1 MTERLRLRLDLML
14 TFMRIG
20 FFTFGGGYAMIPLIE
35 ETCVNKK
42 GWITAD
48 EMVMIAA
55 VAESTPG
62 PISINCATYVG
73 YRQAGFSGA
82 LWATFGM
89 VLPSFLVIYLISMF
103 RENFLEITV
112 VANAFRGIQIAV
124 GLLILDAG
132 DDQEAQT
139 LMEGLEQHVAD
150 QTASYASY
158 LPGEVYKLENA
169 ILERYGNYVILC
181 VAADAAAAQ
190 SVIDGYVK

>member
-48 EMVMIAA
+48 EMVLIAA

-103 RENFLEITV
+103 LENFLEITV

-132 DDQEAQT
+132 ISVSRKLGRGALNLLLT
-139 LMEGLEQHVAD
+139 AGAFGTMLLAD
-150 QTASYASY
+150 IFSWGVSA
-158 LPGEVYKLENA
+158 LA
-169 ILERYGNYVILC
+169 ILLL
-181 VAADAAAAQ
+181 AAAA
-190 SVIDGYVK
+190 SLAACLWTGRRKEG

>member
-1 MTERLRLRLDLML
+1 ML

-103 RENFLEITV
+103 LENFLEITV

-132 DDQEAQT
+132 ISVSRKLGRGALNLLLT
-139 LMEGLEQHVAD
+139 AGAFGTMLLAD
-150 QTASYASY
+150 IFSWGVSA
-158 LPGEVYKLENA
+158 LA
-169 ILERYGNYVILC
+169 ILLL
-181 VAADAAAAQ
+181 AAAVSLAACLWT
-190 SVIDGYVK
+190 GRRKEG

>member
-1 MTERLRLRLDLML
+1 MTERSRPRLDMML

-103 RENFLEITV
+103 LENFLEITV

-132 DDQEAQT
+132 ISVSRKLGRGALNLLLT
-139 LMEGLEQHVAD
+139 AGAFGTMLLAD
-150 QTASYASY
+150 IFSWGVSA
-158 LPGEVYKLENA
+158 LA
-169 ILERYGNYVILC
+169 ILLL
-181 VAADAAAAQ
+181 AAAVSLAACLWT
-190 SVIDGYVK
+190 GRRKEG

>member
-103 RENFLEITV
+103 LENFLEITV

-132 DDQEAQT
+132 ISVSRKLGRGALNLLLT
-139 LMEGLEQHVAD
+139 AGAFGTMLLAD
-150 QTASYASY
+150 IFSWGVSA
-158 LPGEVYKLENA
+158 LA
-169 ILERYGNYVILC
+169 ILLL
-181 VAADAAAAQ
+181 AAAVSLAACLWT
-190 SVIDGYVK
+190 GCRKEG

>member
-55 VAESTPG
+55 VAKSTPG

-103 RENFLEITV
+103 LENFLEITV

-132 DDQEAQT
+132 ISVSRKLGRGALNLLLT
-139 LMEGLEQHVAD
+139 AGAFGTMLLAD
-150 QTASYASY
+150 IFSWGVSA
-158 LPGEVYKLENA
+158 LA
-169 ILERYGNYVILC
+169 ILLL
-181 VAADAAAAQ
+181 AAAVSLAACLWT
-190 SVIDGYVK
+190 GRRKEG

>member
-103 RENFLEITV
+103 LENFLEITV

-132 DDQEAQT
+132 ISVSRKLGRGALNLLLT
-139 LMEGLEQHVAD
+139 AGAFGTMLLAD
-150 QTASYASY
+150 IFSWGVSA
-158 LPGEVYKLENA
+158 LA
-169 ILERYGNYVILC
+169 ILLL
-181 VAADAAAAQ
+181 AAAVSLAACLCT
-190 SVIDGYVK
+190 GRRKEG

>member
-48 EMVMIAA
+48 ELVMIAA

-62 PISINCATYVG
+62 PISINCAPYVG

-103 RENFLEITV
+103 LENFLEITV

-132 DDQEAQT
+132 ISVSRKLGRGALNLLLT
-139 LMEGLEQHVAD
+139 AGAFGTMLLAD
-150 QTASYASY
+150 IFSWGVSA
-158 LPGEVYKLENA
+158 LA
-169 ILERYGNYVILC
+169 ILLL
-181 VAADAAAAQ
+181 AAAVSLAACLWT
-190 SVIDGYVK
+190 GRRKEG

>member
-103 RENFLEITV
+103 LENFLEITV

-132 DDQEAQT
+132 ISVSRKLGRGALNLLLT
-139 LMEGLEQHVAD
+139 AGAFGTMLLAD
-150 QTASYASY
+150 IFSWGVSA
-158 LPGEVYKLENA
+158 LA
-169 ILERYGNYVILC
+169 ILLL
-181 VAADAAAAQ
+181 AAAA
-190 SVIDGYVK
+190 SLAACLWTGRRKEG

>member
-20 FFTFGGGYAMIPLIE
+20 FFTFGGGGAMIPLIE
-35 ETCVNKK
+35 EACVNKK

-103 RENFLEITV
+103 LENFLEITV

-132 DDQEAQT
+132 ISVSRKLGRGALNLLLT
-139 LMEGLEQHVAD
+139 AGAFGTMLLAD
-150 QTASYASY
+150 IFSWGVSA
-158 LPGEVYKLENA
+158 LA
-169 ILERYGNYVILC
+169 ILLL
-181 VAADAAAAQ
+181 AAAVSLAACLWT
-190 SVIDGYVK
+190 GRRKEG

>member
-89 VLPSFLVIYLISMF
+89 VLPSFLVIYVISMF
-103 RENFLEITV
+103 LENFLEITV

-132 DDQEAQT
+132 ISVSRKLGRGALNLLLT
-139 LMEGLEQHVAD
+139 AGAFGTMLLAD
-150 QTASYASY
+150 IFSWGVSA
-158 LPGEVYKLENA
+158 LA
-169 ILERYGNYVILC
+169 ILLL
-181 VAADAAAAQ
+181 AAAA
-190 SVIDGYVK
+190 SLAACLWTGRRKEG

>member
-89 VLPSFLVIYLISMF
+89 VLPYFLVIYLISMF
-103 RENFLEITV
+103 LENFLEITV

-132 DDQEAQT
+132 ISVSRKLGRGALNLLLT
-139 LMEGLEQHVAD
+139 AGAFGTMLLAD
-150 QTASYASY
+150 IFSWGVSA
-158 LPGEVYKLENA
+158 LA
-169 ILERYGNYVILC
+169 ILLL
-181 VAADAAAAQ
+181 AAAVSLAACLWT
-190 SVIDGYVK
+190 GRRKEG

>member
-82 LWATFGM
+82 LWVTFGM

-103 RENFLEITV
+103 LENFLEITV

-132 DDQEAQT
+132 ISVSRKLGRGALNLLLT
-139 LMEGLEQHVAD
+139 AGAFGTMLLAD
-150 QTASYASY
+150 IFSWGVSA
-158 LPGEVYKLENA
+158 LA
-169 ILERYGNYVILC
+169 ILLL
-181 VAADAAAAQ
+181 AAAVSLAACLWT
-190 SVIDGYVK
+190 GRRKEG

>member
-1 MTERLRLRLDLML
+1 MKREKLRLCGKLFWKFLK
-14 TFMRIG
+14 IG
-20 FFTFGGGYAMIPLIE
+20 AFTFGGGYAMIPLIE

-103 RENFLEITV
+103 LENFLEITV

-132 DDQEAQT
+132 ISVSRKLGRGALNLLLT
-139 LMEGLEQHVAD
+139 AGAFGTMLLAD
-150 QTASYASY
+150 IFSWGVSA
-158 LPGEVYKLENA
+158 LA
-169 ILERYGNYVILC
+169 ILLL
-181 VAADAAAAQ
+181 AAAVSLAACLWT
-190 SVIDGYVK
+190 GRRKEG

>member
-103 RENFLEITV
+103 LENFLEITV

-132 DDQEAQT
+132 ISVSRKLGRGALNLLLT
-139 LMEGLEQHVAD
+139 AGAFGTMLLAD
-150 QTASYASY
+150 IFSWGVSA
-158 LPGEVYKLENA
+158 LA
-169 ILERYGNYVILC
+169 ILLL
-181 VAADAAAAQ
+181 AAAVSLAACLWT
-190 SVIDGYVK
+190 GRRKEG